1 MDFEKFDQD
10 VEKLQCA
17 STFEDIFYLL
27 RTFTA
32 SGKFVEMMIMYEV
45 LGDQRCDVDLDKRVQ
60 IHGERRRP
68 KLRDLLSS
76 DGHSPQAH
84 VDPIRDHII
93 QSVMAAAGMG
103 PAAVRAGSQPELRER
118 EGSQPE
124 GERRKRVITQKHYA
138 SHQCEPRY
146 ETPHSKEFPLAAV
159 PFSKWTGRE
168 HRK

>member
-17 STFEDIFYLL
+17 STFEDIFYQL

-93 QSVMAAAGMG
+93 GAVAAAAGMTA
-103 PAAVRAGSQPELRER
+103 PPPTMPPTTAAPVPTTAAVRPAQRPVRAASGEMHAWNVDRANFTGLDLGS
-118 EGSQPE
+118 
-124 GERRKRVITQKHYA
+124 I
-138 SHQCEPRY
+138 
-146 ETPHSKEFPLAAV
+146 
-159 PFSKWTGRE
+159 
-168 HRK
+168 